1 MNTKQII
8 GLVVA
13 AVLFITVGITGVVTQ
28 MVASKMITDTESSVD
43 VLMTEVESGLV
54 TGITAPLEDYVGVV
68 SIVGTIEEEVSYT
81 GIWATDVQSYKHTT
95 TMNYIDEMMVDDY
108 NQGLIL
114 YVDSPGGA
122 VYESEE
128 MYQKIMEYKEVTG
141 RPVWTYMSHYATSGG
156 YYISAASDVIYAN
169 TNTITGSI
177 GVMISGY
184 DMSGLYE
191 KLGIEIYS
199 ITSGENKD
207 SSQMTDSQMEIYQAI
222 VDEYYERFVDV
233 VEIGRDMSEEE
244 VKTLADGRIY
254 TSTQAKENGLIDEVG
269 TYEEM
274 LDVVYSDLGMVEI
287 YTFDTSSTLFASVW
301 SSIEEMIPKSESEI
315 LLDITEEFGSGVPMY
330 YAEY

>member
-43 VLMTEVESGLV
+43 ALMTEMESGLV
-54 TGITAPLEDYVGVV
+54 TGIATPSEEYVGVV
-68 SIVGTIEEEVSYT
+68 SIVGTIEEEVSYS
-81 GIWATDVQSYKHTT
+81 GIWSTDSQTYKHTT

-141 RPVWTYMSHYATSGG
+141 RPVWTYMSHYAASGG

-177 GVMISGY
+177 GVIISGY

-191 KLGIEIYS
+191 KLGIEVYS

-207 SSQMTDSQMEIYQAI
+207 SSQMTDSQVEIYQAI

-233 VEIGRDMSEEE
+233 VEIGRGMSEEE

-269 TYEEM
+269 SYEDL